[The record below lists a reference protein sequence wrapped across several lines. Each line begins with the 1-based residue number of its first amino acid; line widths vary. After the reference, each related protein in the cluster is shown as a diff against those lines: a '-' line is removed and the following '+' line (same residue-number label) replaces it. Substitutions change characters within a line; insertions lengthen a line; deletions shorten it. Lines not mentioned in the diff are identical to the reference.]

1 MSIVWIEIK
10 SEQLLKEIRDKI
22 TEKDENDV
30 IIDDNNNDVHMAN
43 DEEIYDFCFL

>member
-30 IIDDNNNDVHMAN
+30 IIDDNNNHVHNHMAN
-43 DEEIYDFCFL
+43 DEEIYDFL